1 MKNNIPI
8 PAFSNLY
15 EEDPLADAFWHY
27 NMGEHFGAA
36 RERMTDIGSRAAEA
50 TPFSARADKFGPV
63 LHTHSADGEL
73 NERVEYHPDYIRLR
87 ELGYG
92 GGLINIKYD
101 AESLK
106 RFGPVRHRLGFA
118 MGYYF
123 AQTEIGL
130 YCPVCMTDG
139 VGRVLE
145 RHGRDPVCRETIRHL
160 SSTNLNELW
169 QGAMFLTEKQGG
181 SDVGANTATAIQESG
196 RWLISGGK
204 WFCSNVDADAA
215 LVLARM
221 PGAEPIGTKGLGLF
235 LVLRQV
241 PAENFR
247 TIRIHRL
254 KDKLGVRSMPTGEVT
269 LEKTEGYL
277 IGGIGEG
284 FKQMAE
290 MLNLSRLYNSVAS
303 LAGSRR
309 AILEAM
315 AYGQERIAFGR
326 PLRELPLW
334 RSTMADLI
342 AEHHALKFLTFAT
355 AHYLDLADGGDE
367 NAAKMVRL
375 LTPLTKA
382 ITGKFAI
389 FAASEAMELI
399 GGNGYIEESI
409 LPRVLRDCQVL
420 PIWEGTTNILSLD
433 GLRVL
438 KKHGDSFF
446 YGEVERLLESAGAD
460 ARAIQERVKS
470 ERRFLAGLEKL
481 PADEQ
486 ERAVRT
492 WVESAS
498 RTFCLA
504 SLLHSAGHAGLSAA
518 SNAAFTRLSARAA
531 CTSPL
536 GASWNPDLAKTE
548 EALFDSAYRARPT

>member
-8 PAFSNLY
+8 PRFSNLY
-15 EEDPLADAFWHY
+15 DEDPLADSFWRH
-27 NMGEHFGAA
+27 NMGEAFGSA
-36 RERMTDIGSRAAEA
+36 RERIADMGYRAAQA
-50 TPFSARADKFGPV
+50 TPLSARADKFGPV
-63 LHTHSADGEL
+63 LYTHTPDGEL
-73 NERVEYHPDYIRLR
+73 DERVEYHPDYIRLR

-101 AESLK
+101 ADSLK

-145 RHGRDPVCRETIRHL
+145 RHGREPVCRETIRHL
-160 SSTNLNELW
+160 SSTDLGELW

-181 SDVGANTATAIQESG
+181 SDVGANTATARQDKNK
-196 RWLISGGK
+196 WFISGGK
-204 WFCSNVDADAA
+204 WFCSNVDAEAA
-215 LVLARM
+215 LVLGRM
-221 PGAEPIGTKGLGLF
+221 PGADPAGTKGLGLF
-235 LVLRQV
+235 LVLRHI
-241 PAENFR
+241 PTENFR

-269 LEKTEGYL
+269 LENTEGYL

-290 MLNLSRLYNSVAS
+290 MLNLSRLYNAVAS
-303 LAGSRR
+303 LAGARR
-309 AILEAM
+309 AILEAL
-315 AYGQERIAFGR
+315 AYGRERIAFGH
-326 PLRELPLW
+326 PLRDLPLW
-334 RSTMADLI
+334 RSSMADLI

-355 AHYLDLADGGDE
+355 ARYLDLADAGDE

-399 GGNGYIEESI
+399 GGNAYIEESI
-409 LPRVLRDCQVL
+409 LPRLLRDCQVL

-438 KKHGDSFF
+438 KKYGDDFF
-446 YGEVERLLESAGAD
+446 YDEIERLLGPDGSETKMI
-460 ARAIQERVKS
+460 RERVAL
-470 ERRFLAGLEKL
+470 ERRLLAQIVKL
-481 PADEQ
+481 PSGAQ
-486 ERAVRT
+486 ERAVRA
-492 WVESAS
+492 WVEAAS

-504 SLLHSAGHAGLSAA
+504 SLTNAFASPGLAAA
-518 SNAAFTRLSARAA
+518 SRAAFTRLTARTGF
-531 CTSPL
+531 TSPI
-536 GASWNPDLAKTE
+536 GASWNPDLERSE
-548 EALFDSAYRARPT
+548 ESLFESALPKFTP